1 MQKIIFTNSNDVT
14 FESDKINKM
23 FENGL
28 DILHIRKSEYTE
40 EKLRRYINNIDKKYH
55 SKIVIHE
62 FFNLLDEYDLKGIHI
77 NRENRNSFW
86 FNFFTLKRIK
96 SKHNNISISYS
107 VDNIKELNK
116 ISSRKPSYVFM
127 GRIFSAHT
135 TNRLTLQ
142 FNKEE
147 LIPVNS
153 NSNFP
158 IIALGGIDEVTSYKY
173 IQLGF
178 GGIALQSHIW
188 NSTESVNTFKGIID
202 ILEGRDLVQIA
213 KHA

>member
-96 SKHNNISISYS
+96 
-107 VDNIKELNK
+107 
-116 ISSRKPSYVFM
+116 
-127 GRIFSAHT
+127 
-135 TNRLTLQ
+135 
-142 FNKEE
+142 
-147 LIPVNS
+147 
-153 NSNFP
+153 
-158 IIALGGIDEVTSYKY
+158 
-173 IQLGF
+173 
-178 GGIALQSHIW
+178 
-188 NSTESVNTFKGIID
+188 
-202 ILEGRDLVQIA
+202 
-213 KHA
+213 